1 MVLSTGPSNKDPCTL
16 LNTGYTSLYLTS
28 STPTSKGYALIAKAG
43 VTVSLLDI
51 VNDSSFDGLQNVLA
65 TPSATSTDRM
75 INYLSTGPTMSTVLL
90 QKASA
95 KESIVDSYITPKYG
109 GTYTYTTAATSL
121 PDSSFYTAGDF
132 DGNGNPTSNP
142 KSIVGNLVLAGYLL
156 QRNEIYDMN
165 LKDPGSLV
173 SLYETEQSSSL
184 TTDQTARKTML
195 ETKNLRFFAAFL
207 IEYCFY
213 RTRYIWLLTQ
223 YFATYSISTI
233 NYKSP
238 SVGDPCFSIFAGQ
251 GSTENKYS
259 GASLSQQDYLKGIA
273 YQMACINT
281 RMTDM
286 KRVLNGISMYYES
299 IYLNLK
305 NVLNSANDVGGNQ
318 HLTQTI
324 QALKNSAD
332 SSMDYVSQTDF
343 REGVMQY
350 TAEKNRYSNI
360 LLGLYA
366 FLNISALAVVFHLLK
381 K

>member
-1 MVLSTGPSNKDPCTL
+1 MVLSTGPSNQDPCSL
-16 LNTGYTSLYLTS
+16 LNTSYTTLYLTS
-28 STPTSKGYALIAKAG
+28 STSTSKGYALVSNGG
-43 VTVSLLDI
+43 VTVSLLNVI
-51 VNDSSFDGLQNVLA
+51 NDTSFDGSKNVLA
-65 TPSATSTDRM
+65 TPNATSTDRM
-75 INYLSTGPTMSTVLL
+75 INYLSTGPTMSTILL
-90 QKASA
+90 QKGSV
-95 KESIVDSYITPKYG
+95 KESIVDTYITPKYG
-109 GTYTYTTAATSL
+109 GTYRYTTTATSL

-156 QRNEIYDMN
+156 KRNEIYDMD
-165 LKDPGSLV
+165 LKNPGTLI
-173 SLYETEQSSSL
+173 SLYQTEQSSSL
-184 TTDQTARKTML
+184 TMDQIARKNIL

-223 YFATYSISTI
+223 YFTIYSISTTQ
-233 NYKSP
+233 YKSP
-238 SVGDPCFSIFAGQ
+238 SVGNPCFSLFAGQ
-251 GSTENKYS
+251 GTSENKYT

-286 KRVLNGISMYYES
+286 KRVLNGISMYYDS

-305 NVLNSANDVGGNQ
+305 NILNSTDEIGGNQ

-332 SSMDYVSQTDF
+332 SSMDYVTQTDF
-343 REGVMQY
+343 REGIMQY